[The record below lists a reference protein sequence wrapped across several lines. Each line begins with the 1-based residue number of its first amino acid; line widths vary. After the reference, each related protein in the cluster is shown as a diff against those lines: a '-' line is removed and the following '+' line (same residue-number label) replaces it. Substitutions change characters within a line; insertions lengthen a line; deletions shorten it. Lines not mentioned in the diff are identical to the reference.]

1 MNHTRGHIVLH
12 LQITFTCSNDTA
24 AIIRPCVCPF
34 YRIRIVPLAHL
45 SASPLS
51 LKARKKYKLWMQP
64 YTSHSE
70 MLSKKYFRAWKI
82 LKLQI
87 IDRLQPNQNFSI
99 IHREIRQS
107 ESDDFSL
114 FSAVATAGMQAL
126 SWEDKA
132 KDLQTSWELG
142 KISLIASARGLTEG
156 AEETEVRDSQEKKTF
171 RRVKEKG
178 KVTRWCKNQSSVC
191 MRKESCS

>member
-1 MNHTRGHIVLH
+1 
-12 LQITFTCSNDTA
+12 
-24 AIIRPCVCPF
+24 
-34 YRIRIVPLAHL
+34 
-45 SASPLS
+45 
-51 LKARKKYKLWMQP
+51 MQP

-126 SWEDKA
+126 S
-132 KDLQTSWELG
+132 
-142 KISLIASARGLTEG
+142 
-156 AEETEVRDSQEKKTF
+156 
-171 RRVKEKG
+171 
-178 KVTRWCKNQSSVC
+178 
-191 MRKESCS
+191 